1 MAFVDEEDEDEEEV
15 KKNNEIA
22 GEVKKGEEA
31 NIVNIVV
38 RNLVQKYSDDAKVL
52 KRAKAIL
59 EDSKDVP

>member
-38 RNLVQKYSDDAKVL
+38 RNLVQKYPDDAKVL
-52 KRAKAIL
+52 KRAKVIL
-59 EDSKDVP
+59 KESKDVP